1 MAARGKTRNNYTTEL
16 ALIQTWGQW
25 VSLLVFLAFLIA
37 LPFALEQSKN
47 FSWLSFLNFT
57 LITIIAILGLNVT
70 TGMAGQVSMGHSAFI
85 MVGGYITAA
94 LSVNFGWSI
103 WFTLPVAAVLTA
115 VIGLIVGAPS
125 SRIKGFYLA
134 VATFA
139 FFFVAQFI
147 IKHLDF
153 IGGINGIINIPPPW
167 IGSLKIN
174 TDLEWY
180 FLLLG
185 ITIICC
191 LLSSNLM
198 RSRLGRAFKLV
209 RDNDITTASMGVNVY
224 HTKLRAFFI
233 GAMLGGLAGG
243 LWASYL
249 TLIRADQFVI
259 WDSIW
264 YLGMIIIGG
273 AGSTTGAILGVVFLR
288 LISQVIH
295 VVTGAGVFST
305 MSNNLSVTLNYIVYG
320 LVIVL
325 FISLQPNGLLAFWK
339 KIKANYKRWPFGY

>member
-1 MAARGKTRNNYTTEL
+1 MAL
-16 ALIQTWGQW
+16 LQTWKQW
-25 VSLLVFLAFLIA
+25 ASLLSFLVVLVA
-37 LPFALEQSKN
+37 LPFALEKSGN

-85 MVGGYITAA
+85 MVGGYITAI
-94 LSVNFGWSI
+94 LSVNFGWSV

-115 VIGLIVGAPS
+115 AIGLLVGAPS

-153 IGGINGIINIPPPW
+153 AGGINGIMNIPPPW
-167 IGSLKIN
+167 IGGLKIN

-180 FLLLG
+180 FMLLG

-191 LLSSNLM
+191 LLSANLI
-198 RSRLGRAFKLV
+198 RSRLGRAFNLV
-209 RDNDITTASMGVNVY
+209 RDNDITAASMGVNVY
-224 HTKLRAFFI
+224 LTKLRAFFI

-243 LWASYL
+243 LWASYV

-273 AGSTTGAILGVVFLR
+273 AGSTTGALLGVIFLR
-288 LISQVIH
+288 LISQVVH
-295 VVTGAGVFST
+295 VVTGTGVFAS
-305 MSNNLSVTLNYIVYG
+305 MSNTLSITLNYLVYG
-320 LVIVL
+320 VVIIL
-325 FISLQPNGLLAFWK
+325 FISIQPNGLLALWK

>member
-1 MAARGKTRNNYTTEL
+1 MASRGKTRNNYASDL
-16 ALIQTWGQW
+16 ALFQTWRQRA
-25 VSLLVFLAFLIA
+25 SLLIFVGLLIA
-37 LPFALEQSKN
+37 LPFALVQSGN
-47 FSWLSFLNFT
+47 FSWLSFFNFT

-85 MVGGYITAA
+85 MVGGYVTAI
-94 LSVNFGWSI
+94 LSVNFGWSV

-115 VIGLIVGAPS
+115 IIGLIVGAPS

-153 IGGINGIINIPPPW
+153 AGGINGIMNIPPPW
-167 IGSLKIN
+167 IGGLKIN

-180 FLLLG
+180 FMLLG
-185 ITIICC
+185 ITMICC
-191 LLSSNLM
+191 LLSANLI

-209 RDNDITTASMGVNVY
+209 RDNDITAASMGVNVY
-224 HTKLRAFFI
+224 QTKLRAFFI

-243 LWASYL
+243 LWASYV

-273 AGSTTGAILGVVFLR
+273 AGSTTGAILGVTFLR

-295 VVTGAGVFST
+295 VVTGAEIFSA
-305 MSNNLSVTLNYIVYG
+305 MNSNLSVTLNYLVYG
-320 LVIVL
+320 LVIIL
-325 FISLQPNGLLAFWK
+325 FISLRPDGILALWRKFK
-339 KIKANYKRWPFGY
+339 LNYKRWPFGY